1 MAKTINMKQVQLLR
15 ILVKERAIVRLLKT
29 IGNSDYPKRELLNKL
44 GAYGYGHKLLVR
56 AEKIGLVQ
64 RKVEKNRVYNKLTV
78 DGKKVVQLAKQIGV

>member
-1 MAKTINMKQVQLLR
+1 
-15 ILVKERAIVRLLKT
+15 
-29 IGNSDYPKRELLNKL
+29 
-44 GAYGYGHKLLVR
+44 VR